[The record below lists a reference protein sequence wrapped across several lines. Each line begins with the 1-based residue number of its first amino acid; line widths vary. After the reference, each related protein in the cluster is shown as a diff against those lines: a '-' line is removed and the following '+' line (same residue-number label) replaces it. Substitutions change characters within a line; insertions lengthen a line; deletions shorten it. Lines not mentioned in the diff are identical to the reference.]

1 RWADTYW
8 GAALLHP
15 SWPPCIVRSSPKN
28 WVDVSRS
35 LLSVVEALDHI
46 YERVIADP
54 GVRDG
59 DLLSW
64 VGEAVMAI
72 EPPVDKRITREA
84 RRVGRLARRLGEF
97 WSRPGMAGNPPEDWR
112 SAVDEALGSR
122 GWQPTLDIIRFGL
135 ETDPSEE
142 LFEEMQF
149 RFAVVHFRPWMEG
162 IDYESY
168 LASRED
174 FESA

>member
-1 RWADTYW
+1 
-8 GAALLHP
+8 
-15 SWPPCIVRSSPKN
+15 
-28 WVDVSRS
+28 VSRS
-35 LLSVVEALDHI
+35 LLSVVEALDHV

-54 GVRDG
+54 DVRDG

-64 VGEAVMAI
+64 VLEAVSSL
-72 EPPVDKRITREA
+72 EQPVDKRIAREA
-84 RRVGRLARRLGEF
+84 RRVGRMARRLAEF
-97 WSRPGMAGNPPEDWR
+97 WTRPEMEGKVPDDWR

-149 RFAVVHFRPWMEG
+149 RFAVVYFRPWMEG
-162 IDYESY
+162 IDYASY

-174 FESA
+174 FEGA